1 MVVDGS
7 TVGWFGQLHPRE
19 AAARKLKE
27 SVLIGELYLDRI
39 YQHPLRKTVARDISR
54 FQPVRRDFSL
64 VLDKSVS
71 WEKIDQALAALEI
84 PELVDWRV
92 REVFREA
99 RLGAND
105 YALLL
110 GTTFQAPDRTLREE
124 DLQSFQARVVAAVGE
139 AGARLRTY
147 VSLSAHDFAAL
158 EERIVRAVELVRRE
172 RQLRSEAEARA
183 ASAETRVE
191 HADTE
196 RREQM
201 AATDEMR
208 QELAALRAER
218 SEVRGRVER
227 LLSQLDA
234 LEL

>member
-1 MVVDGS
+1 
-7 TVGWFGQLHPRE
+7 
-19 AAARKLKE
+19 
-27 SVLIGELYLDRI
+27 
-39 YQHPLRKTVARDISR
+39 
-54 FQPVRRDFSL
+54 

-139 AGARLRTY
+139 AGARLRT
-147 VSLSAHDFAAL
+147 
-158 EERIVRAVELVRRE
+158 
-172 RQLRSEAEARA
+172 
-183 ASAETRVE
+183 
-191 HADTE
+191 
-196 RREQM
+196 
-201 AATDEMR
+201 
-208 QELAALRAER
+208 
-218 SEVRGRVER
+218 
-227 LLSQLDA
+227 
-234 LEL
+234 